1 MSDNI
6 TGRKALRID
15 IRAEINN
22 RKYILKSLDIRHRTV
37 KSAKEIANMIESEIK
52 EYENASLN
60 KDVSIDEIED
70 VCIRHI
76 PKKSQKKFK
85 DAMFKNASIE
95 TAYDISQNCLSL
107 KGHTNTGL

>member
-1 MSDNI
+1 
-6 TGRKALRID
+6 
-15 IRAEINN
+15 
-22 RKYILKSLDIRHRTV
+22 
-37 KSAKEIANMIESEIK
+37 MIESEIK
-52 EYENASLN
+52 GYENASLN

-95 TAYDISQNCLSL
+95 TAYDISQKLFESERSYKTQDYDRGKHKYDIALGSVL
-107 KGHTNTGL
+107 KIC